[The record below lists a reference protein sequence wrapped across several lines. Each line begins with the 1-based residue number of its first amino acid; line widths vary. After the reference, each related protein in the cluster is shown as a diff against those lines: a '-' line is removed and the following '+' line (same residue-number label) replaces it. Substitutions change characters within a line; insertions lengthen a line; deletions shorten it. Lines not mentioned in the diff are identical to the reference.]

1 MYESLEKVRKE
12 AMQCT
17 KCALAQTR
25 RHVVFGEGNLQAKLM
40 FVGEGPGATEDETGR
55 PFVGP
60 AGQLLD
66 KMLAAIDLKR
76 EDVYIANI
84 VKCRPPGNADPRPEY
99 AEQCIGYLREQ
110 VRFIHPRVLVLLG
123 RIAVQNLLK
132 IQSGIGRIHGQVYE
146 RKGFLFVPTYHPSAL
161 LRNPELK
168 RAAWED
174 FKMIRRLLEET
185 NAGQTGTTGADL
197 S

>member
-1 MYESLEKVRKE
+1 MYENLGKVREE

-84 VKCRPPGNADPRPEY
+84 VKCRPPGNAAGICRTMHRLSAGAGAIHSPQSAGIAGAY
-99 AEQCIGYLREQ
+99 CGAE
-110 VRFIHPRVLVLLG
+110 
-123 RIAVQNLLK
+123 
-132 IQSGIGRIHGQVYE
+132 
-146 RKGFLFVPTYHPSAL
+146 SAQ
-161 LRNPELK
+161 NPERH
-168 RAAWED
+168 RAHSW
-174 FKMIRRLLEET
+174 
-185 NAGQTGTTGADL
+185 TGI
-197 S
+197 

>member
-99 AEQCIGYLREQ
+99 AEQCIGDLREQ